1 MEELQREIQSYHIKF
16 EKDMIKLQEIEGE
29 VIENSDE
36 QVMQLYFKVV
46 EFFNEE
52 RMLFKDHVSKN
63 QFDVYA
69 TGYGIAYE
77 KIF

>member
-1 MEELQREIQSYHIKF
+1 VEELQREIQSYHIKF
-16 EKDMIKLQEIEGE
+16 DKDMKKLEEIEGE
-29 VIENSDE
+29 VIENNDE
-36 QVMQLYFKVV
+36 QLMHLYFKVV

-52 RMLFKDHVSKN
+52 RMLFKENVPRN

-77 KIF
+77 RIF